1 MEPNVTFDRTIVTV
15 ESGNEVHVLVE
26 LTAPAAPV
34 NDRPP
39 LDVVLVLD
47 RSGSMHGAPLEGVI
61 AATTQLL
68 RLLGPHDRIGVVAF
82 DNTAELV
89 LGLDHHNA
97 DTASLAVRRIRPG
110 GSTNLSAGW
119 LKGLELLQTSLLE
132 SGRRPEA
139 LARIVVLTDGRA
151 NCGVTNPDELTA
163 MIAGGTGTQVTTTT
177 IGFGERFDETLLSRL
192 ADAGAGNDYWC
203 AGADNAPEIFNDE
216 FEGLAS
222 VVAQNLSVEIRTT
235 DNVVDLGILDE
246 HPVTFID
253 GGAQVALGDAY
264 GSEQRRVVARLA
276 LSPTRLPGA
285 LPLGEIV
292 LRWAEVGGTYA
303 LHTTTVPIGIGVST
317 DPDAPDPDADPKVTE
332 HVMVLT
338 AAAQQREALE
348 LIDRGDLERAAEQ
361 FTLAADLLA
370 ATGGDPDEIAELRRD
385 VERLRRQDW
394 DRTSSKRQW
403 SSMRQNLKGRKRRY
417 D

>member
-68 RLLGPHDRIGVVAF
+68 RLLGPDDRIGVVAF

-89 LGLDHHNA
+89 LGLDPHNP
-97 DTASLAVRRIRPG
+97 DTASLAIRRIRPG

-119 LKGLELLQTSLLE
+119 LKGLELLQTNLLGT
-132 SGRRPEA
+132 GRRPEA

-151 NCGVTNPDELTA
+151 NCGVTKPDELTA

-177 IGFGERFDETLLSRL
+177 IGFGERFDEALLSRL

-216 FEGLAS
+216 FEGLSS

-235 DNVVDLGILDE
+235 DNVVNLGILNE
-246 HPVTFID
+246 YPVTFID

-292 LRWAEVGGTYA
+292 LRWAEVAGTYA

-317 DPDAPDPDADPKVTE
+317 DPDAPDPDADRKVTE

>member
-222 VVAQNLSVEIRTT
+222 VVAQNLTGEIRTT

-317 DPDAPDPDADPKVTE
+317 DPDAPDLDADPKVTE